1 MTAKTVFLK
10 QQFLEILS
18 LYALGEYRDAQPVP
32 QGTVQTNYF
41 LQSAQGAFVFR
52 YYENRSRGSVLFETN
67 LMHYLNRKNYPCPT
81 PLKNKQGDFVG
92 MYCEKPYVIFEY
104 IEGEQVE
111 SLDVDQKRQII
122 RKVAELQT
130 ITKGYRSYYRTY
142 RWNYNPQLCRALGQE
157 ATKKLNTLEAKEKLQ
172 WLEKELSI
180 LRLPITLSKG
190 ICHCDFH
197 PSNILFKDGE
207 LKALLDFDDAN
218 YTYLTY
224 DLATLINLFILSF
237 NWHTWSQFE
246 KDAPMFDFIQAKET
260 VLEYSKYRPLSHN
273 EKRHLFDV
281 YKLSILFDCIWYYA
295 RGDGKDFYEK
305 RKIDHLNEIGREK
318 FYREIFA
325 DS

>member
-1 MTAKTVFLK
+1 MAVKTVFSR

-18 LYALGEYRDAQPVP
+18 LYTLGAYRDSRPVA

-41 LQSAQGAFVFR
+41 LQSTRGSFVFR

-67 LMHYLNRKNYPCPT
+67 LMHYLKHKSYPCPA
-81 PLKNKQGDFVG
+81 PLRNRQGSFVG
-92 MYCEKPYVIFEY
+92 MYCEKPYAIFEF

-111 SLDVDQKRQII
+111 SPNADQKRQII
-122 RKVAELQT
+122 RKAAELQS
-130 ITKGYRSYYRTY
+130 ITRTY
-142 RWNYNPQLCRALGQE
+142 HPRYKTRRWNYSPQLCLALGQE
-157 ATKKLNTLEAKEKLQ
+157 AAKKINTLEANEKLE

-180 LRLPITLSKG
+180 LHLQTALPKG

-197 PSNILFKDGE
+197 PSNILFKNGE

-224 DLATLINLFILSF
+224 DLATLIDPFYPFF
-237 NWHTWSQFE
+237 NWQIWSRFDKE
-246 KDAPMFDFIQAKET
+246 ACVFDFKEAKET

-273 EKRHLFDV
+273 EKRYLFDV
-281 YKLSILFDCIWYYA
+281 YKLSILFDSIWYYA

-305 RKIDHLNEIGREK
+305 RKIDHLNELGRER

-325 DS
+325 RA

>member
-1 MTAKTVFLK
+1 M
-10 QQFLEILS
+10 
-18 LYALGEYRDAQPVP
+18 
-32 QGTVQTNYF
+32 
-41 LQSAQGAFVFR
+41 FR

-67 LMHYLNRKNYPCPT
+67 LMHYLKHKNYPCPA
-81 PLKNKQGDFVG
+81 PLRNRQGSFVG
-92 MYCEKPYVIFEY
+92 MYREKPYAIFEF
-104 IEGEQVE
+104 IEGEQVK
-111 SLDVDQKRQII
+111 SPNADQKRQII
-122 RKVAELQT
+122 RKAAELQS
-130 ITKGYRSYYRTY
+130 ITKAYHSRYKTQ
-142 RWNYNPQLCRALGQE
+142 RWNYSPQLCRELGQE
-157 ATKKLNTLEAKEKLQ
+157 TAKKINALEAKEKLE

-180 LRLPITLSKG
+180 LHLQTSLPKG

-224 DLATLINLFILSF
+224 DLATLINPFLPSF
-237 NWHTWSQFE
+237 DWQTWSHFAKE
-246 KDAPMFDFIQAKET
+246 ASVFDFREARET

-281 YKLSILFDCIWYYA
+281 YKLSILFDSIWYYA

-305 RKIDHLNEIGREK
+305 RKIDHLNDVGREK

-325 DS
+325 EAYVQYRKTGTGYSLI